1 MGSLAPAY
9 HPSALRSQRNR
20 RTIYTFQQRSLI
32 DPTIEVFNGP
42 NPDLSCERRDAST
55 VPTQAFALFNSQ
67 MVNDMALAMAARLEK
82 EATTTDERIRRAFR
96 LAFGRSPD
104 TREIQASREH
114 LTRMTAYHKANPA
127 PAKPEKKPLVHK
139 ITSELTGETFEFVQ
153 DEDPLPFEPNL
164 HPSDVAPETR
174 ALSDLA
180 LVLLNSNEFVYV
192 Y

>member
-1 MGSLAPAY
+1 
-9 HPSALRSQRNR
+9 
-20 RTIYTFQQRSLI
+20 
-32 DPTIEVFNGP
+32 
-42 NPDLSCERRDAST
+42 
-55 VPTQAFALFNSQ
+55 
-67 MVNDMALAMAARLEK
+67 MALAMAARLEK

-104 TREIQASREH
+104 AREIQVSREH
-114 LTRMTAYHKANPA
+114 LTRMAAYHKANAA
-127 PAKPEKKPLVHK
+127 PAKPERKPLAHK

-153 DEDPLPFEPNL
+153 QEDPLPFEPNL
-164 HPSDVAPETR
+164 HSSDVGPETR